1 MKWIHTEAQ
10 GNNPSFPWAISE
22 ITAISNSSVFKL
34 VSETLEPMF
43 LSLDPKYH
51 GGPALDPRIDL
62 NSECQGLSL
71 LTATWDLWTLTSLC
85 HLSKAGLACFK
96 CSVASCLG
104 LAKPGR
110 GTGRGHWGPG
120 EVAVTSQTNLLVWRY
135 SCFPRAGKLVS
146 PWLWSK
152 GGEEKEEVSEA
163 QAHRVSPP

>member
-10 GNNPSFPWAISE
+10 GNNPSFPWAISD

-85 HLSKAGLACFK
+85 HLSKAGLACFINH
-96 CSVASCLG
+96 
-104 LAKPGR
+104 PYY
-110 GTGRGHWGPG
+110 T
-120 EVAVTSQTNLLVWRY
+120 
-135 SCFPRAGKLVS
+135 LVS
-146 PWLWSK
+146 DLSTPLAMHVVPALK
-152 GGEEKEEVSEA
+152 NLFV
-163 QAHRVSPP
+163 